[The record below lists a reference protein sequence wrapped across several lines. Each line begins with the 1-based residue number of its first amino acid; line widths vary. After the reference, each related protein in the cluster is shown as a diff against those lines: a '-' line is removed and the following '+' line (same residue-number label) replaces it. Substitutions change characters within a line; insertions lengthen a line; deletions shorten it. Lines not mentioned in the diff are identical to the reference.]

1 MKGTDIGFAAALSF
15 VAVGALLWA
24 FSDTPEVRA
33 QKLAA
38 SRNHELVRT
47 CMRGHGSPKLDAQ
60 GVLLDCDYNHKHG
73 LTLKKE

>member
-1 MKGTDIGFAAALSF
+1 MNGPGISFAAFL
-15 VAVGALLWA
+15 VAVTAAIGLWA
-24 FSDTPEVRA
+24 SWDTPEVRA

-38 SRNHELVRT
+38 SRNHELVKT

-60 GVLLDCDYNHKHG
+60 GVLQDCDYNHKHG